1 MRVVV
6 QRVKEAA
13 VSIQNNCCAEIKQGL
28 LLLVGIHSNDTS
40 KDLEWMCNKICKLR
54 IFADENGAM
63 NKSVVE
69 VNGDILLVSQF
80 TLYADVQKGNRP
92 SFMDAAA
99 PAIAAP
105 LIEEFKLLLANCMQK
120 EIPSGVFGADM
131 QVTLTNDG
139 PVTILI
145 DSTQK
150 S

>member
-6 QRVKEAA
+6 QRVKQAA
-13 VSIQNNCCAEIKQGL
+13 VSIQNNCCAEIKHGL

-63 NKSVVE
+63 NKSVLDI
-69 VNGDILLVSQF
+69 NGDILLVSQF

-92 SFMDAAA
+92 SFMDAA
-99 PAIAAP
+99 PPKIAAP
-105 LIEEFKLLLANCMQK
+105 LIEEFKLLLANSIQK
-120 EIPSGVFGADM
+120 EIPTGVFGADM
-131 QVTLTNDG
+131 QVSLTNDG

-150 S
+150 

>member
-1 MRVVV
+1 
-6 QRVKEAA
+6 
-13 VSIQNNCCAEIKQGL
+13 
-28 LLLVGIHSNDTS
+28 
-40 KDLEWMCNKICKLR
+40 MCNKICKLR